1 MEPTIQSSKIPGT
14 VFDRDK
20 MGGVT
25 GEKFLSKIF
34 FVTDGIMLGQIRE
47 ITGVDGTTLQT
58 WVKRGWLPRPQNKLY
73 RKDQLARI
81 LMIHMMRDTMQL
93 SKISFLLH
101 YINGRLDDT
110 SDDIITDSDLYDYI
124 CRLLDL
130 LVEKGS
136 GGIKKL
142 PELIRC
148 VTSTYVERRP
158 GAGERLNRALEV
170 IMLSCWA
177 SLLKGHVDA
186 LLKGLEAERTE
197 EGYNA

>member
-1 MEPTIQSSKIPGT
+1 MEPTIKSPQIPGT

-25 GEKFLSKIF
+25 GEKFLSQIF

-47 ITGVDGTTLQT
+47 ITGVDGTTLQN
-58 WVKRGWLPRPQNKLY
+58 WVKRGWLMRPHDKLY
-73 RKDQLARI
+73 GKDQLARI
-81 LMIHMMRDTMQL
+81 LIINMMRDTMQL

-110 SDDIITDSDLYDYI
+110 SDDIITDSQLYDYI
-124 CRLLDL
+124 CHLLDL
-130 LVEKGS
+130 LMEKGS
-136 GGIKKL
+136 GGVRRL
-142 PELIRC
+142 GELIRT

-170 IMLSCWA
+170 IILSCWA
-177 SLLKGHVDA
+177 SLLKGRADV
-186 LLKGLEAERTE
+186 LLEGLEAEE
-197 EGYNA
+197 DCNA